1 VTLEP
6 RTTAATAATAGAGV
20 KVSRRAVL
28 AGLPAAVVDDRG
40 FDVEEIPVALGRG
53 LGKSVLVAVP
63 RGSAAAGSLPLLV
76 LLHGLGETHDERAG
90 LFAWIGPY
98 GLSRAWERLQHPPVT
113 RERESYL
120 AQAELDALNQSLA
133 ARPFEGSIVVCP
145 YMPNPY
151 SGGAS
156 GNRLERYAKALE
168 QEILPAVRERVSAA
182 SREPAHTG
190 IAGVSLGGAVALEV
204 FVRKPRLFATLG
216 TVQGAYGV
224 NLGALFARRIVE
236 AEPVPG
242 RAVYVSTSH
251 ADPYRAANERL
262 ARELEQRGMPT
273 RLSVRKGPHSQ
284 AWLIEI
290 GSLELL
296 LWHDRA
302 LRGAVETG
310 RVGAS

>member
-1 VTLEP
+1 M
-6 RTTAATAATAGAGV
+6 R
-20 KVSRRAVL
+20 VSRRAVL
-28 AGLPAAVVDDRG
+28 TGLPAAVALERG
-40 FDVEEIPVALGRG
+40 FDIEEIAVPGGRG
-53 LGKSVLVAVP
+53 LGKSVLVAMP
-63 RGSAAAGSLPLLV
+63 RGPSADGSLPVLV
-76 LLHGLGETHDERAG
+76 LLHGLGETRDERAG
-90 LFAWIGPY
+90 LFAWVGPY
-98 GLSRAWERLQHPPVT
+98 GLSRAWERLQHPPLV

-120 AQAELDALNQSLA
+120 AEPELDALNQSLS
-133 ARPFEGSIVVCP
+133 ARPFQGPVVVCP
-145 YMPNPY
+145 FMPNPY
-151 SGGAS
+151 AGGGS

-168 QEILPAVRERVSAA
+168 QEMLPAVRERVSAA

-236 AEPVPG
+236 AESVPG

-251 ADPYRAANERL
+251 GDPYRAANERL

-302 LRGAVETG
+302 LRGEVETG